1 MSTIEK
7 HDMTQGKILLPLVSF
22 TIPLV
27 LGNLFQLT
35 YNAADSVIV
44 GKYVGEQAL
53 AAVGTSTPIMNIA
66 ILLISGMCMGASVLM
81 SSQYGAKDYDTLSRQ
96 ISTTMLAGCGF
107 SVVFSLLMLLLANPV
122 LRLIRVPETA
132 IPEAA
137 AYLRIIFMGLIFTFM
152 YNFLANTMR
161 ALGDSTTPIYFLV
174 ASSVLNIIGD
184 LFFVAVL
191 RWGSMGCAV
200 ATVVSEAVCC
210 MLCIIY
216 IKRKVPELNLGKAWF
231 VFDGTLLKQTILYG
245 WTSAMQQGTVQLGK
259 IGVQAIANTMGVSVM
274 AAYTIVNRIDD
285 FTCLP
290 EQNIAHSMTSFMAQN
305 SGAGK
310 KDRVRKGFWGGMKI
324 ELVYGM
330 IILLVCFFFAEPVV
344 RLFVSDTDVVKEGV
358 TYLKLISF
366 MYLLPA
372 VTNGIQGYFRGIG
385 DLKITLISSM
395 VNMGVRVLA
404 AFVFVFGFA
413 MKVETFPFACLAG
426 WIAMLIT
433 EVPLLVRSYGRLK
446 RGENAV
452 I

>member
-1 MSTIEK
+1 
-7 HDMTQGKILLPLVSF
+7 
-22 TIPLV
+22 
-27 LGNLFQLT
+27 
-35 YNAADSVIV
+35 
-44 GKYVGEQAL
+44 
-53 AAVGTSTPIMNIA
+53 
-66 ILLISGMCMGASVLM
+66 
-81 SSQYGAKDYDTLSRQ
+81 
-96 ISTTMLAGCGF
+96 
-107 SVVFSLLMLLLANPV
+107 
-122 LRLIRVPETA
+122 
-132 IPEAA
+132 
-137 AYLRIIFMGLIFTFM
+137 
-152 YNFLANTMR
+152 
-161 ALGDSTTPIYFLV
+161 
-174 ASSVLNIIGD
+174 
-184 LFFVAVL
+184 
-191 RWGSMGCAV
+191 
-200 ATVVSEAVCC
+200 

-285 FTCLP
+285 FACLP

-310 KDRVRKGFWGGMKI
+310 KRTCAKGILGRYEDRTGFMEWSFF
-324 ELVYGM
+324 
-330 IILLVCFFFAEPVV
+330 LVCFFFAEPVV
-344 RLFVSDTDVVKEGV
+344 RLFVRDTDVVKEGV

-433 EVPLLVRSYGRLK
+433 EGPLLVRSYGRLK

>member
-1 MSTIEK
+1 
-7 HDMTQGKILLPLVSF
+7 
-22 TIPLV
+22 
-27 LGNLFQLT
+27 
-35 YNAADSVIV
+35 
-44 GKYVGEQAL
+44 
-53 AAVGTSTPIMNIA
+53 
-66 ILLISGMCMGASVLM
+66 
-81 SSQYGAKDYDTLSRQ
+81 
-96 ISTTMLAGCGF
+96 
-107 SVVFSLLMLLLANPV
+107 
-122 LRLIRVPETA
+122 
-132 IPEAA
+132 
-137 AYLRIIFMGLIFTFM
+137 
-152 YNFLANTMR
+152 
-161 ALGDSTTPIYFLV
+161 
-174 ASSVLNIIGD
+174 
-184 LFFVAVL
+184 
-191 RWGSMGCAV
+191 
-200 ATVVSEAVCC
+200 

-259 IGVQAIANTMGVSVM
+259 ISVQAIANTMGVSVM

-285 FTCLP
+285 FACLP

-330 IILLVCFFFAEPVV
+330 IIFLVCFFFAEPVV

-433 EVPLLVRSYGRLK
+433 EVPLFSAQLWASEARRECCDLRRIYRILDMNDRGKMMEENRGRTIVFFYGKKFQKEKSVCFGYSENSRS
-446 RGENAV
+446 
-452 I
+452 

>member
-161 ALGDSTTPIYFLV
+161 ALGDSTTPLYFLV

-231 VFDGTLLKQTILYG
+231 VFDGSLLKQTILYG

-285 FTCLP
+285 FACLP

-310 KDRVRKGFWGGMKI
+310 KERVRKGFWGGMKI

-330 IILLVCFFFAEPVV
+330 IIFLVCFFFAEPIV

-433 EVPLLVRSYGRLK
+433 EVPLLVRSYGHLK